1 MIWEFSWFIKLNG
14 YLKKKCTYLN
24 YFKFLEIKSNK
35 KLLKIIE
42 FYNLTLFIYLKR
54 MFCVLL
60 SLITKHLK
68 NIIYINWLKII
79 NNKIWDS
86 KIFSRNLFNP
96 LHYRLTL
103 HHQPSNAAPALEA
116 LQCFVFSKKTFTKHS
131 QKFLRRGL
139 AQMRGLAWEDRL
151 GGEALWKLKF
161 DN

>member
-1 MIWEFSWFIKLNG
+1 MIWEFSWCIKLNG

-60 SLITKHLK
+60 SKITKHLK

-103 HHQPSNAAPALEA
+103 YHQPSNAGPALEA
-116 LQCFVFSKKTFTKHS
+116 LECFYKTLAKIFKE
-131 QKFLRRGL
+131 GL
-139 AQMRGLAWEDRL
+139 SPDERVGV
-151 GGEALWKLKF
+151 GGPVGGRSPLKVKI
-161 DN
+161 